1 MHLLAIAFT
10 SCLAASSFAASAAP
24 EERGGRAASPHRFP
38 AALDRPARAPAAR
51 SLSAL
56 VEAAWAHAD
65 LRMPRRRAWIRRVR
79 AATLLPEVSAGY
91 DHRRGRGWDHHLQLD
106 APDELDTDG
115 SLTQTFRVRATW
127 DLSRLVYS
135 NDELRVT
142 QTTLD
147 IQSRR
152 ATLRSE
158 VQALF
163 ERRQA
168 QIAAWTLTA
177 PHDPHRADLETEI
190 RQLTQALEVL
200 CGVEF

>member
-10 SCLAASSFAASAAP
+10 SCLAASSFVAPAAP
-24 EERGGRAASPHRFP
+24 EERGESVASTHRLTAAFGRPT
-38 AALDRPARAPAAR
+38 RAPAAR

-56 VEAAWAHAD
+56 VEAAWEHAD
-65 LRMPRRRAWIRRVR
+65 LRVPQRRAWIRRVR
-79 AATLLPEVSAGY
+79 AATLLPAVSAGY

-106 APDELDTDG
+106 APDELDTD
-115 SLTQTFRVRATW
+115 SSVTQTFRVRATW
-127 DLSRLVYS
+127 DLSQLVYS
-135 NDELRVT
+135 SDELRVT
-142 QTTLD
+142 QTILD

-152 ATLRSE
+152 ATVRAQ
-158 VQALF
+158 VQSLF

-168 QIAAWTLTA
+168 HVAAWTLAA
-177 PHDPHRADLETEI
+177 PHDPHRAELETEI